1 MIILEQNNLTISRIY
16 KYCVVRNF
24 FKLTSSLIKIFIIS
38 LWIYYCGLYKISV
51 SLRICKFVPDMIDHA
66 YVSKY
71 KNRELLLYSL
81 RNHFLNAP
89 IREKHPLA
97 IFEYSVLVLLN
108 RVVRSESDVYN
119 IRDGVEFMSL
129 AGMPR
134 FSISKVESPWENPV
148 LRFAREGWTK
158 GSCDFPTFPFW
169 DQTWVAGF
177 YVNLIKQHFRGER
190 GWLFTRWFEIA
201 RAQ

>member
-51 SLRICKFVPDMIDHA
+51 SLRICKFTRYIDHA

-71 KNRELLLYSL
+71 KDRELLLYSL

-97 IFEYSVLVLLN
+97 YSVLVLLN

-129 AGMPR
+129 AGMPCS
-134 FSISKVESPWENPV
+134 SISESKVREKI
-148 LRFAREGWTK
+148 RFFASRERVEQRGRAIFRPFHP
-158 GSCDFPTFPFW
+158 GIRPGLLDFT
-169 DQTWVAGF
+169 
-177 YVNLIKQHFRGER
+177 LI
-190 GWLFTRWFEIA
+190 L
-201 RAQ
+201 

>member
-1 MIILEQNNLTISRIY
+1 MRIILQQNNLTISRIY

-51 SLRICKFVPDMIDHA
+51 SLRICKFTRYIDHA

-71 KNRELLLYSL
+71 KDRELLLYSL

-108 RVVRSESDVYN
+108 RVARSESDVYN

-129 AGMPR
+129 AGMPCS
-134 FSISKVESPWENPV
+134 SISESKVREKI
-148 LRFAREGWTK
+148 RFFASRERVEQRGRAIFRPFHP
-158 GSCDFPTFPFW
+158 GIRPGLLDFT
-169 DQTWVAGF
+169 
-177 YVNLIKQHFRGER
+177 LI
-190 GWLFTRWFEIA
+190 L
-201 RAQ
+201 

>member
-1 MIILEQNNLTISRIY
+1 MRIILQQNNLTISRIY

-108 RVVRSESDVYN
+108 RVARSESDVYN
-119 IRDGVEFMSL
+119 IRDGLSNLCLSPGCLVPRSRSRKSVRKSGSSL
-129 AGMPR
+129 RERGLNKGVVR
-134 FSISKVESPWENPV
+134 FSDLSILGSDLGCWI
-148 LRFAREGWTK
+148 LR
-158 GSCDFPTFPFW
+158 
-169 DQTWVAGF
+169 
-177 YVNLIKQHFRGER
+177 
-190 GWLFTRWFEIA
+190 
-201 RAQ
+201 

>member
-1 MIILEQNNLTISRIY
+1 MRIILQQNNLTISRIY

-51 SLRICKFVPDMIDHA
+51 SLRICKFTRYIDHA

-71 KNRELLLYSL
+71 KDRELLLYSL

-97 IFEYSVLVLLN
+97 YSVLVLLN

-129 AGMPR
+129 AGMPCS
-134 FSISKVESPWENPV
+134 SISESKVREKI
-148 LRFAREGWTK
+148 RFFASRERVEQRGRAIFRPFHP
-158 GSCDFPTFPFW
+158 GIRPGLLDFT
-169 DQTWVAGF
+169 
-177 YVNLIKQHFRGER
+177 LI
-190 GWLFTRWFEIA
+190 L
-201 RAQ
+201 

>member
-1 MIILEQNNLTISRIY
+1 M
-16 KYCVVRNF
+16 
-24 FKLTSSLIKIFIIS
+24 
-38 LWIYYCGLYKISV
+38 

-81 RNHFLNAP
+81 RNYFLNAP

-97 IFEYSVLVLLN
+97 YSVLVLLN

-129 AGMPR
+129 AGMPCS
-134 FSISKVESPWENPV
+134 SISESKVREKI
-148 LRFAREGWTK
+148 RFFASRERVEQRGRAIFRPFHP
-158 GSCDFPTFPFW
+158 GIRPGLLDFT
-169 DQTWVAGF
+169 
-177 YVNLIKQHFRGER
+177 LI
-190 GWLFTRWFEIA
+190 L
-201 RAQ
+201 

>member
-1 MIILEQNNLTISRIY
+1 
-16 KYCVVRNF
+16 
-24 FKLTSSLIKIFIIS
+24 
-38 LWIYYCGLYKISV
+38 
-51 SLRICKFVPDMIDHA
+51 MIDHA

-129 AGMPR
+129 AGMPCS
-134 FSISKVESPWENPV
+134 SISESKVREKI
-148 LRFAREGWTK
+148 RFFASRERVEQRGRAIFRPFHP
-158 GSCDFPTFPFW
+158 GIRPGLLDFT
-169 DQTWVAGF
+169 
-177 YVNLIKQHFRGER
+177 LI
-190 GWLFTRWFEIA
+190 L
-201 RAQ
+201 